1 MSLIAPVLQRII
13 VSEEI
18 AVVPIPPAEAPA
30 ASGLQHPN
38 MLRDLVET
46 MVLVAIAFLVIN
58 ALIGRFR
65 IEQVSMQPNLHE
77 GEYVIVDK
85 VSYALRQP
93 ERGEIIVLKNPT
105 PSQPDLIKR
114 IIGLPGETI
123 EVRSS
128 QVYINGQPLTEP
140 YIAQPMVND
149 SPATQLQA
157 GQYFVMGD
165 NRNNSEDSRRF
176 GARPIND
183 IVGRAWIIYWPPAD
197 WQILSRPTY
206 AAPNTP

>member
-1 MSLIAPVLQRII
+1 MI

-18 AVVPIPPAEAPA
+18 SIVPTPPAEAPA

-38 MLRDLVET
+38 MLRDLIET
-46 MVLVAIAFLVIN
+46 MVLVAIAFLVVN

-85 VSYALRQP
+85 VSYAFRQP
-93 ERGEIIVLKNPT
+93 ERGEIIVLKNAHPG
-105 PSQPDLIKR
+105 QPDLIKR
-114 IIGLPGETI
+114 VIGLPGETI
-123 EVRSS
+123 EVRGG
-128 QVYINGQPLTEP
+128 QAYINGQPLTEP
-140 YIAQPMVND
+140 YIAQPMASD
-149 SPATQLQA
+149 SPPTQLQD

-176 GARPIND
+176 GARPAGD

-206 AAPNTP
+206 AAPVE

>member
-1 MSLIAPVLQRII
+1 VP
-13 VSEEI
+13 EEI
-18 AVVPIPPAEAPA
+18 AVVPTPSVAAPA
-30 ASGLQHPN
+30 ASGLEHPN

-85 VSYALRQP
+85 VSYAFRQP
-93 ERGEIIVLKNPT
+93 ERGEIIVLKNPS

-114 IIGLPGETI
+114 VIGLPGETI
-123 EVRSS
+123 DVAGG
-128 QVYINGQPLTEP
+128 QVHINGQPLTEP
-140 YIAQPMVND
+140 YIQPPMGREQA
-149 SPATQLQA
+149 SFTLQA
-157 GQYFVMGD
+157 DQYFVMGD
-165 NRNNSEDSRRF
+165 NRSNSSDSREF

-197 WQILSRPTY
+197 WQMLSRPSY
-206 AAPNTP
+206 AAP